1 MQNDFPP
8 IPADLLRRLG
18 EKADGRRGE
27 LQAIVRI
34 GTGDA
39 ATYDVLTNSEID
51 ARRAAGEKV
60 DILLTVDSAR
70 RGAMNHARE
79 GETIITITTPNKG
92 AKTRTYKASEV
103 DAVFLTESAVEKFA
117 LPYYAGRL
125 TVNEYDQLIKRYY
138 DSPENTWGIIHY
150 PTSIYDVIGDE

>member
-1 MQNDFPP
+1 MQNDFPS

-39 ATYDVLTNSEID
+39 AKYDVLTNAEID
-51 ARRAAGEKV
+51 ARRTAGEQV
-60 DILLTVDSAR
+60 DILITVDSAR
-70 RGAMNHARE
+70 RGARNHSRE
-79 GETIITITTPNKG
+79 GDTIITITTPNKG

-103 DAVFLTESAVEKFA
+103 DAVFLSESAVEKFA

-125 TVNEYDQLIKRYY
+125 TVNEYNELIKRYY
-138 DSPENTWGIIHY
+138 DSPEPSWGIIHY
-150 PTSIYDVIGDE
+150 PPSIYDVIGDD